1 MGETYENVAQIQSMN
16 KERNEFWQNEATQPA
31 YLPDYRELENNTATQ
46 GNVQVS
52 VSPSKLSPKNVDPIP
67 KSNTQGEGTKVKLH
81 FKDLWKPSGLVMLI
95 NMVSM
100 EVVVEVYLEPS

>member
-1 MGETYENVAQIQSMN
+1 MEETYENAAQIQSMN

-46 GNVQVS
+46 GNFQVS
-52 VSPSKLSPKNVDPIP
+52 VSSSRLSPKNVDPIL

-81 FKDLWKPSGLVMLI
+81 FKDLWKPSGLIMLI